1 MRKRWKRPRVCQLR
15 TCQLSFNFLSNLSSN
30 VISFNVLYFLFSFQ
44 QILLTRKRTF
54 RATNS
59 FLNIFMWNEWVNS
72 INITWGIIML
82 HYWKIEFAGKS
93 IQMPRDISSTL
104 KECRIA
110 STAKYLINLTLYN
123 KYLLKFWDLNNKA
136 SFKTFL
142 PFKMFLNYR

>member
-30 VISFNVLYFLFSFQ
+30 VISFYVLYFLFCFQ
-44 QILLTRKRTF
+44 QILLTRKRTL

-59 FLNIFMWNEWVNS
+59 FLNIFMWNECVNS

-82 HYWKIEFAGKS
+82 HYWKIEFAGNS
-93 IQMPRDISSTL
+93 IQFPRDISSTL

-110 STAKYLINLTLYN
+110 FTAYWPYTVQQIFTV
-123 KYLLKFWDLNNKA
+123 LKFWDLISKA